1 MAFIGNPSGYL
12 TLDELI
18 EDLFQPAPTLRVGD
32 GDEIVGASAADPN
45 RLIRVRF
52 NPVGDLLFTTLE
64 YEMPVSDGVAFMTEL
79 TADDF

>member
-32 GDEIVGASAADPN
+32 GDEIVGAAADDPN

-52 NPVGDLLFTTLE
+52 NPVGDLIFSTLE